1 MTISG
6 ALTKQQQRTDRLT
19 AAATCLLIGVGGG
32 GLSLW
37 EILRLDYPMSLALK
51 ITVIGFFPAM
61 GAILH
66 ALAYVET
73 RRMVV
78 EFTCDQSAFQF
89 RRLGHAD
96 PETRTLAEIVKM
108 YEQRRRSGGVACY
121 WVTFRDGYEVYL
133 SPAASLNA
141 KPLFERLHSA

>member
-6 ALTKQQQRTDRLT
+6 ALTKQQQRIDPLI

-37 EILRLDYPMSLALK
+37 EILRLDYPISLALK
-51 ITVIGFFPAM
+51 IAVIGFFPAM
-61 GAILH
+61 AAILY

-78 EFTCDQSAFQF
+78 EFTCDQSAFYF
-89 RRLGHAD
+89 RRLGHAE
-96 PETRTLAEIVKM
+96 PETRTLAEIVKI
-108 YEQRRRSGGVACY
+108 YEQRRRFGGVACY
-121 WVTFRDGYEVYL
+121 WMTFRDGSEVYL

-141 KPLFERLHSA
+141 KPLFEHLHSG